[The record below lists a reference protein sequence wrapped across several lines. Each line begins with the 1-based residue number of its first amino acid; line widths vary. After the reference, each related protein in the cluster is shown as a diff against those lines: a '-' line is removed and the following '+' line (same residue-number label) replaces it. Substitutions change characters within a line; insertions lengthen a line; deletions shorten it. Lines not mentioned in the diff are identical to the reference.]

1 MRSRITPNTGT
12 FYAVD
17 ILIKN
22 NHTLKNKIQLNLNRR
37 GNLLINKNTDKVK
50 QVSNIRPDCS
60 VSPETSTP
68 KLNIEIVGD

>member
-1 MRSRITPNTGT
+1 MRSRITPNTST

-37 GNLLINKNTDKVK
+37 GNLLINKNTDKVT
-50 QVSNIRPDCS
+50 QVSNIRPDCG

-68 KLNIEIVGD
+68 KLNIETVGD

>member
-1 MRSRITPNTGT
+1 M
-12 FYAVD
+12 
-17 ILIKN
+17 KN

-50 QVSNIRPDCS
+50 QVSNIRPDCG

>member
-1 MRSRITPNTGT
+1 MRSRITPNTDT

-37 GNLLINKNTDKVK
+37 GNLLINKNTDKVT
-50 QVSNIRPDCS
+50 QVSNIRPDCG